1 MNVGAPLTSTEQQPP
16 APFYPAR
23 PRMIGPRELIALLW
37 RRKWLIVALAV
48 GLTTVAFF
56 AIKGITPTYSARTTL
71 MFDPRQAN
79 VGREDL
85 LSLIRG
91 TEPALESQIQVIR
104 SRSLADRVVDTLA
117 LNTLPEFNSSL
128 VPPSGLSAVIG
139 GVRDWVATF
148 LPTEEPGAEA
158 GAVGQTPSER
168 RQHDR
173 IIDRVL
179 ENLSVGQVGTS
190 QVIRLE
196 FESED
201 SVLAADIANAYAELY
216 ITQQLEARFEAVRQ
230 TTEWLS
236 DRLARLR
243 VQTEESERRLADYRA
258 QLTDI
263 GDQDPASVTGE
274 ITIVADQL
282 ATARVEANARRAR
295 YESVLSAFRTRGP
308 EAVADAVG
316 SNVVNSLRISLAELQ
331 RQRAELANQ
340 YDVRHPAMVQID
352 GQIAAAQAEFG
363 AAITSFLQTLRIEV
377 ETAEQ
382 ELARLTEHFGRLQGI
397 QQEVNQGE
405 AQLRVLEREAE
416 ANRILFDTFLS
427 RTREAEQLSL
437 DEPDAWIVSE
447 ASVPLIPDGPSKAM
461 MMIGATMAAGGFA
474 VGLAL
479 LLELLSGTFNSR
491 DEVEEILGIPVFG
504 TVPRV
509 GGAWPLRSLRSAS
522 ALTSRLQGAAQ
533 SAVHSALTTAGLAG
547 EGGRGG
553 LTLLVTSGQQ
563 RDGKTFLALALAQV
577 VASMGQRPLVIDANF
592 RRPAVARQLGIRA
605 EVGLIDVLIGT
616 VPPEDA
622 VVMSDDGAIAVIPTG
637 RGRGEEAR
645 LGTPGMIELVRRMR
659 LEYDVVII
667 DCPEA
672 VDVPDARLVADLA
685 DVQLLVVQW
694 RRSLRRRARRAVE
707 RQRTGIQAPVGAV
720 LSLVPPGRIR
730 DE

>member
-1 MNVGAPLTSTEQQPP
+1 MNLGAPLTSTEQPP

-37 RRKWLIVALAV
+37 RRKWLIVILAV
-48 GLTTVAFF
+48 GLTTLAFF
-56 AIKGITPTYSARTTL
+56 AIKGITPTYNARTTL

-104 SRSLADRVVDTLA
+104 SRSLAERVVDTLA

-128 VPPSGLSAVIG
+128 VPPSGIGAVIG
-139 GVRDWVATF
+139 GVRDWVAT
-148 LPTEEPGAEA
+148 LMPTVEPEADAVQAVPTE
-158 GAVGQTPSER
+158 R
-168 RQHDR
+168 RRHDR
-173 IIDRVL
+173 VIDSVL
-179 ENLSVGQVGTS
+179 ENLTVGQVGTS

-243 VQTEESERRLADYRA
+243 VQTEESEQRLADYRA

-263 GDQDPASVTGE
+263 GDQDPTAVSDE
-274 ITIVADQL
+274 LTIVADQL

-295 YESVLSAFRTRGP
+295 YESVLNAYRTRGP

-316 SNVVNSLRISLAELQ
+316 SNVVNSLRISLAQLQ
-331 RQRAELANQ
+331 QQRVELANQ

-352 GQIAAAQAEFG
+352 GQIASAQVEFG
-363 AAITSFLQTLRIEV
+363 AAITSYLETLRIDV
-377 ETAEQ
+377 DAAEQ
-382 ELARLTEHFGRLQGI
+382 ELTRLSERYGGLQGI

-437 DEPDAWIVSE
+437 DEPDMWIISE
-447 ASVPLIPDGPSKAM
+447 ASVPLIPDGPSKAI
-461 MMIGATMAAGGFA
+461 MMIGATLAAGGFA
-474 VGLAL
+474 VGFAL

-491 DEVEEILGIPVFG
+491 DEIEEILGIPVFG
-504 TVPRV
+504 TVPRI
-509 GGAWPLRSLRSAS
+509 GGAWPLRSLQSAS
-522 ALTSRLQGAAQ
+522 ALTRRLHGAAH
-533 SAVHSALTTAGLAG
+533 SAVHSAVTTAGLAG
-547 EGGRGG
+547 EGGRGS

-563 RDGKTFLALALAQV
+563 RDGKTFLALAMAQV

-592 RRPAVARQLGIRA
+592 RRPAVARQLGVRA
-605 EVGLIDVLIGT
+605 EVGLIDVLNGT

-622 VVMSDDGAIAVIPTG
+622 VVTSDDGTISVIPTG

-645 LGTPGMIELVRRMR
+645 LGTAGMVELVRRMR

-685 DVQLLVVQW
+685 DVQLVVVQW

-707 RQRTGIQAPVGAV
+707 RQRTGIQTPIGAV